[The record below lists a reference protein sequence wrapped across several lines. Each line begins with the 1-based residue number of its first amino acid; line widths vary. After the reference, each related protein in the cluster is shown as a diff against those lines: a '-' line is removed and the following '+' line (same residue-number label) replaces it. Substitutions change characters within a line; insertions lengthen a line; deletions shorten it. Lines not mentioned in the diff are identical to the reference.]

1 MFPDRWWHHDFFRQ
15 LSLVIH
21 RHHLQLLLLSL
32 LVLHNAPQLVDLE
45 PFVRQILQLLGPG
58 HVGEFIEQFI
68 VILAS
73 SCGEQDRVEVL
84 LR

>member
-1 MFPDRWWHHDFFRQ
+1 MFPDRWWHHDFFHQ
-15 LSLVIH
+15 LSPVIQ

-32 LVLHNAPQLVDLE
+32 LVLYNAPQLVNLE

-58 HVGEFIEQFI
+58 HVSKFVKQLI
-68 VILAS
+68 VVLAS
-73 SCGEQDRVEVL
+73 GSGEQDRVEVL